1 MSAKSDARSSA
12 IKKLGKEDD
21 YINLSGLNA
30 ERTNAQNIYNTTYNA
45 LQNEFNNLLETA
57 ERNKL
62 NAKSD
67 FRTGREAVAYNDYM
81 NTRGKTGVDL
91 SSRGTSSG
99 LGSLGKLGSIIQTNK
114 SNSDLA
120 NTYYNSM
127 ADIQR
132 DIDTGTQTHNYN
144 VENLKNQLAQ
154 QMANI
159 GAREAAARNSYRTA
173 VAQLAEQIQ
182 SRWDS
187 KKYYDNQLKLQNQ
200 ALQSQYA
207 SQFVNDNKNT
217 DSQHIIDEANKVV
230 SQGGAVLRDGTEV
243 TNISQALNW
252 LQENGRFRMTDL
264 QNATNKSI
272 ENSRKKNNISLKD
285 IFSTLFAPLG
295 PLGRR

>member
-1 MSAKSDARSSA
+1 MSARSDAIR
-12 IKKLGKEDD
+12 KLGKEDD

-62 NAKSD
+62 SAKSD

-230 SQGGAVLRDGTEV
+230 SQGGAVLRDGTRV
-243 TNISQALNW
+243 TNTSQALNW

-264 QNATNKSI
+264 KNATNKSI
-272 ENSRKKNNISLKD
+272 ENSRKKNNVSLKD
-285 IFSTLFAPLG
+285 VFLTL
-295 PLGRR
+295 LGRI

>member
-1 MSAKSDARSSA
+1 MSARSDAIR
-12 IKKLGKEDD
+12 KLGREDD

-182 SRWDS
+182 ARYDT
-187 KKYYDNQLKLQNQ
+187 KKYYNDQLKLQNQ

-230 SQGGAVLRDGTEV
+230 SQGGAVLRNGTKV
-243 TNISQALNW
+243 TNTSQALNW

-272 ENSRKKNNISLKD
+272 ENSRKKNNVSLKD
-285 IFSTLFAPLG
+285 VFLTL
-295 PLGRR
+295 LGRI

>member
-1 MSAKSDARSSA
+1 MSAKSDARSTA
-12 IKKLGKEDD
+12 IRKLGKEDD

-62 NAKSD
+62 SAKSD

-132 DIDTGTQTHNYN
+132 NIDTGTQTHNYN

-187 KKYYDNQLKLQNQ
+187 KKYYDDQLKLQNQ

-243 TNISQALNW
+243 TNTSQALNW

-264 QNATNKSI
+264 QNSK
-272 ENSRKKNNISLKD
+272 KKNNISLKD
-285 IFSTLFAPLG
+285 IFLTV
-295 PLGRR
+295 LGRR

>member
-1 MSAKSDARSSA
+1 MSARSDA

-45 LQNEFNNLLETA
+45 LQNEFNRLLETA

-62 NAKSD
+62 SAKSD

-182 SRWDS
+182 SRYDS
-187 KKYYDNQLKLQNQ
+187 KKYYDDQLKLQNQ

-207 SQFVNDNKNT
+207 SQFVNDTKKT
-217 DSQHIIDEANKVV
+217 DSTHIINEANRVV
-230 SQGGAVLRDGTEV
+230 SEGGAVLKNGTKV
-243 TNISQALNW
+243 TNTSQALNW

-264 QNATNKSI
+264 QAATNKSI
-272 ENSRKKNNISLKD
+272 EDARKKNNINLKN
-285 IFSTLFAPLG
+285 ILFTI
-295 PLGRR
+295 LGRM

>member
-1 MSAKSDARSSA
+1 MSAKSDARSTA
-12 IKKLGKEDD
+12 IRKLGKEDD

-62 NAKSD
+62 SAKSD

-132 DIDTGTQTHNYN
+132 NIDTGTQTHNYN

-187 KKYYDNQLKLQNQ
+187 KKYYDDQLKLQNQ

-243 TNISQALNW
+243 TNTSQALNW

-264 QNATNKSI
+264 QNAK
-272 ENSRKKNNISLKD
+272 KKNNISLKD
-285 IFSTLFAPLG
+285 IFLTV
-295 PLGRR
+295 LGRR

>member
-1 MSAKSDARSSA
+1 MSARSDAIR
-12 IKKLGKEDD
+12 KLGKEDD

-62 NAKSD
+62 SAKSD

-182 SRWDS
+182 SRYDT
-187 KKYYDNQLKLQNQ
+187 KKYYNDQLKLQNQ

-217 DSQHIIDEANKVV
+217 DSSHIIDEANKVV
-230 SQGGAVLRDGTEV
+230 KQGGAVLRDGTKV
-243 TNISQALNW
+243 TNTSQALNW
-252 LQENGRFRMTDL
+252 LQENGRFRFTDL
-264 QNATNKSI
+264 QNDTNKSI

-285 IFSTLFAPLG
+285 IFLTV
-295 PLGRR
+295 LGRR

>member
-1 MSAKSDARSSA
+1 MSARSDA

-30 ERTNAQNIYNTTYNA
+30 ERTNAQNVYNTNYNA

-62 NAKSD
+62 SAKSD

-144 VENLKNQLAQ
+144 VENLKNQLEK
-154 QMANI
+154 QMADI

-187 KKYYDNQLKLQNQ
+187 KKYYDDQLKLQKQ
-200 ALQSQYA
+200 ALQSQLQSQYA
-207 SQFVNDNKNT
+207 LQFVNDDKKT
-217 DSQHIIDEANKVV
+217 DSAHIIDEANKVIK
-230 SQGGAVLRDGTEV
+230 QGGAVLKNGTKV
-243 TNISQALNW
+243 TNMNQALNW
-252 LQENGRFRMTDL
+252 LQENGRFRLTDL
-264 QNATNKSI
+264 QAATKKLV
-272 ENSRKKNNISLKD
+272 ENSGKKKQNNISLKD
-285 IFSTLFAPLG
+285 IFLTVLA
-295 PLGRR
+295 RR

>member
-12 IKKLGKEDD
+12 IRKLGKEDD

-207 SQFVNDNKNT
+207 LQFVNDNKNT

-230 SQGGAVLRDGTEV
+230 SQGGAVLRDGTKV
-243 TNISQALNW
+243 TNTSQALNW

-264 QNATNKSI
+264 QNVTNKSQK
-272 ENSRKKNNISLKD
+272 SGSLLKG
-285 IFSTLFAPLG
+285 IIKGITG
-295 PLGRR
+295 LGRI

>member
-12 IKKLGKEDD
+12 IRKLGKEDD

-62 NAKSD
+62 SAKSD

-132 DIDTGTQTHNYN
+132 NIDTGTQTHNYN

-230 SQGGAVLRDGTEV
+230 KQGGAVLRDGTEV

-252 LQENGRFRMTDL
+252 LQENGRFRFTDL
-264 QNATNKSI
+264 QNVTNKPQKSG
-272 ENSRKKNNISLKD
+272 SFLKG
-285 IFSTLFAPLG
+285 IIKGITG
-295 PLGRR
+295 LGRR

>member
-1 MSAKSDARSSA
+1 MSARSDA

-30 ERTNAQNIYNTTYNA
+30 ERTNAQNTYNTTYNA
-45 LQNEFNNLLETA
+45 LQNEYNRLLETA

-62 NAKSD
+62 SAKSD

-144 VENLKNQLAQ
+144 IENLKNQLAQ

-159 GAREAAARNSYRTA
+159 GAREAAARNNYRTA

-182 SRWDS
+182 SRYDS
-187 KKYYDNQLKLQNQ
+187 KKYYDDQLKLQNQ

-207 SQFVNDNKNT
+207 SQFVNDTKNT
-217 DSQHIIDEANKVV
+217 DSTHIIDEANKVV
-230 SQGGAVLRDGTEV
+230 KQGGAVLKDGTKV
-243 TNISQALNW
+243 TNTSQALNW

-285 IFSTLFAPLG
+285 IFLTL
-295 PLGRR
+295 LGRM

>member
-1 MSAKSDARSSA
+1 MSARSDAIR
-12 IKKLGKEDD
+12 KLGREDD

-182 SRWDS
+182 ARYDT
-187 KKYYDNQLKLQNQ
+187 KKYYNDQLKLQNQ

-207 SQFVNDNKNT
+207 SQFVNDNKKT
-217 DSQHIIDEANKVV
+217 DSTHIIDEANKVV
-230 SQGGAVLRDGTEV
+230 KQGGAVLKDGTKV
-243 TNISQALNW
+243 TNTSQALNW

-264 QNATNKSI
+264 KDATNKSI

-285 IFSTLFAPLG
+285 IFLTV
-295 PLGRR
+295 LGRM